1 MGYPCCR
8 SGPLNVT
15 VRTDRIGYCV
25 GELMTITVYANNQT
39 PYRILGVE
47 VELIQDTIY
56 VSQGGKQK
64 PMLTKGAKDYSL
76 QVIMLIF

>member
-1 MGYPCCR
+1 
-8 SGPLNVT
+8 
-15 VRTDRIGYCV
+15 
-25 GELMTITVYANNQT
+25 MTITVYANNQT

-64 PMLTKGAKDYSL
+64 PILTAGAKDYSL
-76 QVIMLIF
+76 QLINHVP

>member
-1 MGYPCCR
+1 M
-8 SGPLNVT
+8 
-15 VRTDRIGYCV
+15 
-25 GELMTITVYANNQT
+25 YANNQT

-64 PMLTKGAKDYSL
+64 PMLTTGAKDYSL

>member
-1 MGYPCCR
+1 
-8 SGPLNVT
+8 
-15 VRTDRIGYCV
+15 
-25 GELMTITVYANNQT
+25 MTITVYANNQT

-64 PMLTKGAKDYSL
+64 PILTASAKDYSL
-76 QVIMLIF
+76 QLIMYRKFIVHTEKVWRFVRHE